1 MSTHTDFGAD
11 APSAPPRQRT
21 PAEGAGRAATAPP
34 KLETIEVVAEG
45 RVAVTRIGMPR
56 VFRLLLALTGVRI

>member
-11 APSAPPRQRT
+11 APSEPRRQRT
-21 PAEGAGRAATAPP
+21 PEGAGCAATAPP
-34 KLETIEVVAEG
+34 KLETVEVVAD
-45 RVAVTRIGMPR
+45 RTVAVTRIRVPR